1 MTKPYADAPRLPDA
15 PSLDP
20 RQLFRVEEAV
30 GQSARSAAPAHKTVG
45 QSVRSAAPAETVAP
59 PPGDRAARRVELEL
73 GVGTG
78 AFVMERLEQHPD
90 LCMIGLEV
98 RRKWASLADERLRR
112 RGLGAR
118 GRVFAEDARSALT
131 VVVDASISAVFIHFP
146 DPWWKKRH
154 RKRLLVTSALLG
166 EIARVLEP
174 GGELFIQTDVSERA
188 ELYERLA
195 ADEPMLEPRGSGT
208 GTARV
213 DENPYGVRSP
223 RERRAMADGLPI
235 VRLLYRRRPA

>member
-1 MTKPYADAPRLPDA
+1 MMKPYADAPRLPDA

-20 RQLFRVEEAV
+20 RELFQ
-30 GQSARSAAPAHKTVG
+30 G
-45 QSVRSAAPAETVAP
+45 VAQP
-59 PPGDRAARRVELEL
+59 VELEL

-78 AFVMERLEQHPD
+78 AFVIERLEQHPD

-98 RRKWASLADERLRR
+98 RRKWASIADERLRR

-118 GRVFAEDARSALT
+118 GRVFAEDARSALPSF
-131 VVVDASISAVFIHFP
+131 VDASIGRVFIHFP

-154 RKRLLVTSALLG
+154 RKRLLVTSALLA

-174 GGELFIQTDVSERA
+174 GGELFIQTDVPDRG

-195 ADEPMLEPRGSGT
+195 ADQPMLEPGSPREAWRPQTSQTGSPREAPRPLTSQTGSPGT
-208 GTARV
+208 GQTARV
-213 DENPYGVRSP
+213 EENPYGVRSP

-235 VRLLYRRRPA
+235 VRLLYRRRLA